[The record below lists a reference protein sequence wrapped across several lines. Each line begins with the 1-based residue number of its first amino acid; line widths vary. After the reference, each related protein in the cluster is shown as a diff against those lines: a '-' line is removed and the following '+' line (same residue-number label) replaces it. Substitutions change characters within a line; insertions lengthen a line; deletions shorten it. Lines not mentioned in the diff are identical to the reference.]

1 MKDKCKKILQ
11 RICDTALHVYL
22 LRNSAYMYIQCMG
35 TQMRYFVE
43 AVIEEEKEGKKL
55 EGPSLAAAIEN
66 REKRITEKAFLKF
79 AWF

>member
-1 MKDKCKKILQ
+1 
-11 RICDTALHVYL
+11 
-22 LRNSAYMYIQCMG
+22 
-35 TQMRYFVE
+35 MRYFVE

-55 EGPSLAAAIEN
+55 EGTSLAAAIEN